1 MDKTLVDRIL
11 AVKPRISKMDAS
23 VGDAFSSLVSYLQS
37 NQMSG
42 TGWLLGLGVEE
53 SARNRIVEKY
63 GPLPSRPVQ

>member
-1 MDKTLVDRIL
+1 MDKTLVERIT
-11 AVKPRISKMDAS
+11 AVKPHISKMDAS

-42 TGWLLGLGVEE
+42 TGWLSGLGVEE